1 MVPLCAPR
9 VPPRLHR
16 IRRAA
21 TAIDCIAPFSRLSAS
36 LHTGRDEVC
45 RKRAAKDRV
54 RITCPGDE
62 ALNDGDD

>member
-1 MVPLCAPR
+1 MVPLCAAR
-9 VPPRLHR
+9 VSPRLHR

-36 LHTGRDEVC
+36 LHTGRERC
-45 RKRAAKDRV
+45 AESERP
-54 RITCPGDE
+54 RIAYPSDE

>member
-1 MVPLCAPR
+1 MVPLRAAR
-9 VPPRLHR
+9 VSPRLHR

-36 LHTGRDEVC
+36 LHTGRERC
-45 RKRAAKDRV
+45 AESERP
-54 RITCPGDE
+54 RIAYPSDE